1 MAQVVVVGAGLAG
14 CAAALELA
22 RGSAS
27 VALVERGAAVGGRVR
42 KYGCKATR
50 KCNNCG
56 LCLAAGLW
64 EQVENHPSI
73 TLLPG
78 AQVADVQGEAGD
90 YTLTLLDGRA
100 LVGVQAVVVCTGFE
114 GVSTGISA
122 QLQIEG
128 AQGILTGT
136 QLEEALL
143 SRDGGGFPLGAVNAE
158 AAPPD
163 SIAFIQC
170 FGSRDKKEDA
180 FFCSRVCCS
189 YSTRAARVIRHYW
202 PACEIAFFYMELQ
215 AVTNT
220 DTFAE
225 LSALG
230 VEFIPFRPVRV
241 RGGRPA
247 VIEYEEPDAA
257 GKGVCGMKLRAF
269 DKIVLSEGIHPPED
283 AARTA
288 NLFGLSQDGRGF
300 LRTVGEG
307 EGIYLAGCARG
318 PQKIE
323 ESYADGLRAAR
334 QALSALSRRGAAL

>member
-22 RGSAS
+22 RGGAA
-27 VALVERGAAVGGRVR
+27 VTLVERGQAVGGRVR
-42 KYGCKATR
+42 LYGCKATD

-56 LCLAAGLW
+56 LCLAGGLW
-64 EQVENHPSI
+64 QQVENHPAI

-78 AQVADVQGEAGD
+78 AEVADVRGGAGD
-90 YTLTLLDGRA
+90 YTLTLRDGRTLA
-100 LVGVQAVVVCTGFE
+100 GVQAVVVCTGFE
-114 GVSTGISA
+114 GVSTGLSA

-128 AQGILTGT
+128 TEGLLTGT

-143 SRDGGGFPLGAVNAE
+143 LRDAGGFLGDAPAPDAV
-158 AAPPD
+158 
-163 SIAFIQC
+163 AFVQC

-189 YSTRAARVIRHYW
+189 YSTRAARVMRHYW
-202 PACEIAFFYMELQ
+202 PDCEIAFFYMELQ

-230 VEFIPFRPVRV
+230 IEFIPFRPVRV

-247 VIEYEEPDAA
+247 VIEYEEPGA
-257 GKGVCGMKLRAF
+257 GLKLRAF
-269 DKIVLSEGIHPPED
+269 DTVVLSEGIHPPPD
-283 AARTA
+283 TA
-288 NLFGLSQDGRGF
+288 HTAGLFGLSQDGRGF
-300 LRTVGEG
+300 LRTVGDAG
-307 EGIYLAGCARG
+307 GIYLAGCARG

-334 QALSALSRRGAAL
+334 QALSALSRKGASL